1 MYFTNDSISNPR
13 IYHGLI
19 YQSDFNTSCNESRH
33 IAERIAQDESFNR
46 LCAQNYSDMQRRAY
60 YESMRT
66 EN

>member
-19 YQSDFNTSCNESRH
+19 YPSDFNTSCNESRH

-46 LCAQNYSDMQRRAY
+46 HGAQNYSNMQRRAY

>member
-19 YQSDFNTSCNESRH
+19 YPSDFNTSCNESRH
-33 IAERIAQDESFNR
+33 IAKRIAQDESFNR
-46 LCAQNYSDMQRRAY
+46 LCAQNYSNMQRRAY

>member
-1 MYFTNDSISNPR
+1 MYLTQNQTSNPR
-13 IYHGLI
+13 IFHGMI

-33 IAERIAQDESFNR
+33 IAERITQDESFNR
-46 LCAQNYSDMQRRAY
+46 LCAQNYSNMQRRAY

>member
-19 YQSDFNTSCNESRH
+19 YPSDFNTSCNEGRH
-33 IAERIAQDESFNR
+33 IAERITQDESFNR
-46 LCAQNYSDMQRRAY
+46 LCAQNYSNMQRRAY